1 MAKNWLKEAIKNVDI
16 NDDIAI
22 LENPEVT
29 RYLDGLMI
37 DTYWPTILQSLK
49 NNGYI
54 YSPEDN
60 PKIELELSYKLSR
73 ALTFMLLDEQFL
85 FYRGSLICTR
95 EHWILHNETYLF
107 LSSECDP
114 KVVFEILGN
123 SRFVGNPPSLS
134 ISKRHGHF
142 YEIKLNAGK
151 GASWGYY
158 DDNRITK
165 EIQKA
170 IEVSTAMQDF
180 TLDGII
186 TATSIG
192 EFLTMAYEVY
202 EAY

>member
-1 MAKNWLKEAIKNVDI
+1 M
-16 NDDIAI
+16 
-22 LENPEVT
+22 
-29 RYLDGLMI
+29 
-37 DTYWPTILQSLK
+37 LQ
-49 NNGYI
+49 
-54 YSPEDN
+54 
-60 PKIELELSYKLSR
+60 
-73 ALTFMLLDEQFL
+73 
-85 FYRGSLICTR
+85 
-95 EHWILHNETYLF
+95 NETYLF

-114 KVVFEILGN
+114 KVVFEILAN

-134 ISKRHGHF
+134 ISKRHGHC

-158 DDNRITK
+158 DDNRINK

-186 TATSIG
+186 TSTSIG